1 MSRPAVEEIPRD
13 DAAHILVVDD
23 DRRIRELLKNYLSD
37 HGNRVTTAADAS
49 DARAQLKGLTFDLII
64 LDVMMPGE
72 SGLALATSLRRTSNV
87 PILML
92 TARAEPE
99 DRIEGLEI
107 GVDDYLAKP
116 FEPKELLLR
125 LENILRRG
133 GRPAAP
139 SEIAI
144 GDSVFQIDKGELRRG
159 GDQVRLTSRERDLL
173 RLFAQAPGRTFAR
186 DELAQTSDGG
196 TRSVDVQVNRLRRKL
211 EPDPR
216 HPVHLLTIRGAG
228 YALFCD

>member
-1 MSRPAVEEIPRD
+1 MA
-13 DAAHILVVDD
+13 
-23 DRRIRELLKNYLSD
+23 
-37 HGNRVTTAADAS
+37 
-49 DARAQLKGLTFDLII
+49 FDLLV

-72 SGLALATSLRRTSNV
+72 TGLELAASLRRTSRV

-125 LENILRRG
+125 MENILRRS
-133 GRPAAP
+133 GRAAPP

-159 GDQVRLTSRERDLL
+159 SDQVKLTSRERDLL
-173 RLFAQAPGRTFAR
+173 RQLAQAPGRTFAR
-186 DELAQTSDGG
+186 DELAQSGDGG